1 MIPCPGKPDPA
12 EDLVLME
19 LPAEAAVFYRKMVE
33 DAAAEMEAAVKELG
47 IPVAPPPP
55 SKVLPAIERP
65 KPKQT
70 TLARYRLTASDIE
83 TTKDDTMTTNEQT
96 TMGHLL
102 GAADALHEP
111 LTLTGEALQADW
123 QNRDDYREGGGAM
136 PWSNPGGDAAERKAY
151 QRARDKLAGLGL
163 VLVTA
168 GGKRA
173 GLTAEGLAE
182 ARRLCGLPSMADA
195 LAGLDFM
202 ADAPE
207 AARWMPRGYLSEAT
221 LAGLPPT
228 YGQGLG
234 KPRLPDSAGGVHDAL
249 LPLLVAGLVEWRTC
263 HYSGVY
269 LYGLT
274 AEGRDMAERRREAGE
289 ARAGDWLA
297 LVKRCRKIKTL
308 CPAATDAYIAAWESV
323 GQARQTATPPRPN
336 VHQHEDPVDAPRQ
349 AATA

>member
-1 MIPCPGKPDPA
+1 MCDITKIQIDNTGHPD
-12 EDLVLME
+12 
-19 LPAEAAVFYRKMVE
+19 R
-33 DAAAEMEAAVKELG
+33 
-47 IPVAPPPP
+47 
-55 SKVLPAIERP
+55 
-65 KPKQT
+65 
-70 TLARYRLTASDIE
+70 
-83 TTKDDTMTTNEQT
+83 KDDTMTTNEQT

-102 GAADALHEP
+102 GTVDALHEP

-151 QRARDKLAGLGL
+151 QRARDGLVGAGL

-182 ARRLCGLPSMADA
+182 ARRLCGLPTLADA
-195 LAGLDFM
+195 LCGLDFM

-207 AARWMPRGYLSEAT
+207 AARWMPGGYLSEAT

-269 LYGLT
+269 LYRLT
-274 AEGRDMAERRREAGE
+274 AEGRGMAERRRGAGE
-289 ARAGDWLA
+289 ARAADWPR
-297 LVKRCRKIKTL
+297 LVARCQKIKTL

-336 VHQHEDPVDAPRQ
+336 VHQHEDPVDAPK